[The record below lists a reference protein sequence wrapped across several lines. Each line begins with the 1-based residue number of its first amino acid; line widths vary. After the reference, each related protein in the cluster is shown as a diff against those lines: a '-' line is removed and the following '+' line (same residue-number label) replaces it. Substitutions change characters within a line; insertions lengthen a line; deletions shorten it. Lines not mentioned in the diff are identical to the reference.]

1 MKVLL
6 IFVMIV
12 VIKITSLIL
21 AFLTP
26 KNCFS
31 DGECAG
37 PQLADNMVSTQ
48 ATKSPRRR
56 RANRPS
62 MKSRPTSGTKDMDQ
76 STIPNPVVAAAN
88 LPLGEKIDGK
98 VSGLPN
104 PRKTLWSAVNLPVRM
119 PSFCYRGCYLSDRCL
134 YSYLV
139 SLPRGGIEPSSANLY
154 RCLPRG
160 LLKIRF

>member
-1 MKVLL
+1 
-6 IFVMIV
+6 MIV

-119 PSFCYRGCYLSDRCL
+119 PPFATVGATYLTDAYTPTWSL
-134 YSYLV
+134 YHVEASNRRRLIFTGV
-139 SLPRGGIEPSSANLY
+139 SHVAY
-154 RCLPRG
+154 
-160 LLKIRF
+160 

>member
-1 MKVLL
+1 
-6 IFVMIV
+6 MIV

-62 MKSRPTSGTKDMDQ
+62 MKSRPTTGTKDMDQ

-119 PSFCYRGCYLSDRCL
+119 PSFCYRGCHLSDRCL

-139 SLPRGGIEPSSANLY
+139 SLPRRGIEPSSANLY